1 MTYKRITE
9 AERSSLYRWRKEGR
23 GVREISR
30 RLGRAASRITRELA
44 RNLGR
49 RGYRVKQAQRQAQ
62 ARAQRPG
69 SRRFTMAG
77 RQEAEARLKAGW
89 TPEMIGARARLE
101 GQPWVGKETIY
112 KHVYADAKA
121 GGTLWE
127 RLPRARRQ
135 RRRRC
140 PRQAGRGRGR
150 IPNQRMTDTRPAEVA
165 MRADDR
171 ALGRRPDQRRERDRQ
186 SGHAGGTP
194 HAVFVIGHTVSK
206 AAEEGTRSI
215 CAMFNSTSAKGI
227 DGRPGA
233 AAQCGSRCNQQPTNV
248 QPRTGRPRAAF

>member
-89 TPEMIGARARLE
+89 TP
-101 GQPWVGKETIY
+101 
-112 KHVYADAKA
+112 
-121 GGTLWE
+121 
-127 RLPRARRQ
+127 
-135 RRRRC
+135 
-140 PRQAGRGRGR
+140 
-150 IPNQRMTDTRPAEVA
+150 
-165 MRADDR
+165 
-171 ALGRRPDQRRERDRQ
+171 
-186 SGHAGGTP
+186 
-194 HAVFVIGHTVSK
+194 
-206 AAEEGTRSI
+206 
-215 CAMFNSTSAKGI
+215 
-227 DGRPGA
+227 
-233 AAQCGSRCNQQPTNV
+233 
-248 QPRTGRPRAAF
+248 